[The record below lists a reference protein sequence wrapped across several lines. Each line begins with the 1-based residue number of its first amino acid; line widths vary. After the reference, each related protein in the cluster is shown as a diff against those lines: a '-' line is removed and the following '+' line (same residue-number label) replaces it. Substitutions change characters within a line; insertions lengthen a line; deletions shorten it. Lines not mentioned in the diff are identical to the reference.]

1 MLYGRYQMRLD
12 VNCVKMLIVTAI
24 LVLAGSQTVQ
34 AEQVGALTLE
44 VGSPVESQATLL
56 TDVVDVQ
63 MYNRSIHIMV
73 MLLVGF
79 GFLNGLCE
87 KVRPFSRHRDIP
99 ARKYRYPALYAHKKF
114 GYFWRTRP
122 G

>member
-1 MLYGRYQMRLD
+1 MRLD

-24 LVLAGSQTVQ
+24 LVLASSQTVQ
-34 AEQVGALTLE
+34 AEQVGALTLK

-79 GFLNGLCE
+79 GFLMVFVKKYGLSA
-87 KVRPFSRHRDIP
+87 VTATYLLVSTAIP
-99 ARKYRYPALYAHKKF
+99 LYMLIKSC
-114 GYFWRTRP
+114 GILGEP
-122 G
+122 SSG